1 MDPKLEA
8 VVQKTIKI
16 LKKTVKKTPLTPK
29 LLGKPPFRY
38 LHDLISEVIR
48 NTGFAKDLYNDEEKQ
63 STNKVKIKKYFF

>member
-1 MDPKLEA
+1 M
-8 VVQKTIKI
+8 VQKTIKI